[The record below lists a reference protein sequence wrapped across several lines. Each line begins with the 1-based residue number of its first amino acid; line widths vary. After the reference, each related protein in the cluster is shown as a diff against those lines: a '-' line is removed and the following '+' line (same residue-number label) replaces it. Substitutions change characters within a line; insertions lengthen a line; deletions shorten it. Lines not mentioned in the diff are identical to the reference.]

1 MSDVPGAAG
10 GDTVGLPTNIA
21 PSDAD
26 IAKGI
31 EGLLDA
37 EAPRRRRAQ
46 PAAEPAPADTPSDA
60 EEASDPG
67 PDPLPTEEEDPSPG
81 DEDDEGIDPD
91 EPEEEPAPAIDPPQ
105 SWKADEKTA
114 WAKLPPDVQAIV
126 ARREG
131 ERDRYIST
139 RSQEMAEERRA
150 SAEARLSERGEY
162 KQNLEKLL
170 FVAAPEAEKFTQID
184 WQRLAA
190 ENPADY
196 VRLTAERDALRGRI
210 ASIQGEIQRID
221 YQSNAEREQQFG
233 QFRQE
238 QAQLLAAKLPV
249 YADAERGPK
258 FVRELTDYLQTQG
271 FTPQELAA
279 VVDHRAIILAEKAM
293 RADRAAAA
301 RNGANTQKAPPPRVQ
316 QPGTKQR
323 SDTSAGQRR
332 NNKLAALERSGSEK
346 DAVAYLLEI
355 L

>member
-37 EAPRRRRAQ
+37 EAPRRRRTQ
-46 PAAEPAPADTPSDA
+46 PAEQPKEESDA
-60 EEASDPG
+60 VEASDPG

-81 DEDDEGIDPD
+81 EADDEGIDPD
-91 EPEEEPAPAIDPPQ
+91 EPEEEPAPAIDPPE
-105 SWKADEKTA
+105 SWKADERA
-114 WAKLPPDVQAIV
+114 LWAKVPPDVQAII
-126 ARREG
+126 ARRD
-131 ERDRYIST
+131 RDASSYVLT
-139 RSQEMAEERRA
+139 RTTEMADERRA
-150 SAEARLSERGEY
+150 SAEARLAERGEY
-162 KQNLEKLL
+162 KTNLEKLL

-210 ASIQGEIQRID
+210 GAIQGEIQRID

-233 QFRQE
+233 QFREQ
-238 QAQLLAAKLPV
+238 QAQLLAQKLPV

-258 FVRELTDYLQTQG
+258 FVKELTDYLQTQG

-279 VVDHRAIILAEKAM
+279 VVDHRAILLAEKAM

-316 QPGTKQR
+316 PPGTKQR

-332 NNKLAALERSGSEK
+332 NNKLAALERSGSER

>member
-1 MSDVPGAAG
+1 MSDAPASGA

-46 PAAEPAPADTPSDA
+46 PAEQPRDDTPSDA
-60 EEASDPG
+60 AEASDPG
-67 PDPLPTEEEDPSPG
+67 PDPLPTEEEDPSPEA
-81 DEDDEGIDPD
+81 DDDEGIDPD

-114 WAKLPPDVQAIV
+114 WAKLPPEVQAIV

-150 SAEARLSERGEY
+150 SAEARLTERGEY

-279 VVDHRAIILAEKAM
+279 VVDHRAILLAEKAM

-301 RNGANTQKAPPPRVQ
+301 RNGAERQKAPAPRVQ
-316 QPGTKQR
+316 QPGTKAR
-323 SDTSAGQRR
+323 SDTSASQRR
-332 NNKLAALERSGSEK
+332 NNRLAALERSGSER

>member
-46 PAAEPAPADTPSDA
+46 PAAEPREDTPSDA

-67 PDPLPTEEEDPSPG
+67 TDPLPSQEEDPPPG
-81 DEDDEGIDPD
+81 DDEDDEGIDPD
-91 EPEEEPAPAIDPPQ
+91 EPEEEPAPAIDPPA
-105 SWKADEKTA
+105 SWKADEKGE
-114 WAKLPPDVQAIV
+114 WAKLPPAVQAIV
-126 ARREG
+126 ARREA
-131 ERDRYIST
+131 ERDRVVFT
-139 RSQEMAEERRA
+139 RTTEMAEERRA
-150 SAEARLSERGEY
+150 SAEARLAERGEY

-210 ASIQGEIQRID
+210 GAIQGEIQRID

-233 QFRQE
+233 QFREQ
-238 QAQLLAAKLPV
+238 QAQLLAQKLPV

-258 FVRELTDYLQTQG
+258 FVKELTDYLQTQG

-279 VVDHRAIILAEKAM
+279 VVDHRAILLAEKAM

-316 QPGTKQR
+316 PPGTKQR
-323 SDTSAGQRR
+323 SDTSASQRR
-332 NNKLAALERSGSEK
+332 NNKLAALERSGSER

>member
-46 PAAEPAPADTPSDA
+46 PAEQPKEESDA
-60 EEASDPG
+60 VEASDPG

-81 DEDDEGIDPD
+81 EDDDEGIDPD

-105 SWKADEKTA
+105 SWKADERA
-114 WAKLPPDVQAIV
+114 LWAKVPPDVQAII
-126 ARREG
+126 ARRD
-131 ERDRYIST
+131 RDASSYVLT
-139 RSQEMAEERRA
+139 RTQEMAEERRA

-210 ASIQGEIQRID
+210 GAIQGEIQRID

-233 QFRQE
+233 QFREQ
-238 QAQLLAAKLPV
+238 QAQLLAQKLPV

-279 VVDHRAIILAEKAM
+279 VVDHRAILLAEKAM

-301 RNGANTQKAPPPRVQ
+301 RNGAQQQKAPPPRVQ

-323 SDTSAGQRR
+323 SDSSASQRR
-332 NNKLAALERSGSEK
+332 NNKLAALERSGSER

>member
-1 MSDVPGAAG
+1 MSDVPGGAG
-10 GDTVGLPTNIA
+10 GDTVGLPPSIA

-26 IAKGI
+26 IAKSI

-46 PAAEPAPADTPSDA
+46 PAEAAQADTPSDA

-81 DEDDEGIDPD
+81 EADEGIDPD
-91 EPEEEPAPAIDPPQ
+91 EPEEEPAPAIDPPA
-105 SWKADEKTA
+105 SWKAEDRA
-114 WAKLPPDVQAIV
+114 LWAKVPPDVQAII
-126 ARREG
+126 ARR
-131 ERDRYIST
+131 DREANDIVLVRT
-139 RSQEMAEERRA
+139 TEMAEERRA
-150 SAEARLSERGEY
+150 SAEARLAERGEY

-170 FVAAPEAEKFTQID
+170 FVASPEAQKFAQID

-210 ASIQGEIQRID
+210 GAIQGEIQRID

-233 QFRQE
+233 QFREQ
-238 QAQLLAAKLPV
+238 QAQLLAQKLPV
-249 YADAERGPK
+249 YGDAERGPK

-279 VVDHRAIILAEKAM
+279 VVDHRAILLAEKAM

-301 RNGANTQKAPPPRVQ
+301 RNGANAQKAPPPRVQ
-316 QPGTKQR
+316 PPGTKAR
-323 SDTSAGQRR
+323 SDTSASQRR